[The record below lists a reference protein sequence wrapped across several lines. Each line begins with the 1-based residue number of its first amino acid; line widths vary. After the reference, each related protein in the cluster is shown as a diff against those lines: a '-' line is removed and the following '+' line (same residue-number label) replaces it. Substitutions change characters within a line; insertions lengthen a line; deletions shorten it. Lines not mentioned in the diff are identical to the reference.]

1 LSHFHQL
8 NAKILHS
15 LQRTV
20 KLCLIAEDTYQD
32 GAGSCLFNV
41 QIQSC
46 EGSYERVRHL
56 TAYADLIREAPSAF
70 GHDRAVAAWPMMAT
84 ALIAMTSMAINE
96 LITDMPPPR

>member
-32 GAGSCLFNV
+32 GAASCLFYV
-41 QIQSC
+41 QIQSR

-56 TAYADLIREAPSAF
+56 PAYADLIGQAPGAR
-70 GHDRAVAAWPMMAT
+70 GHDRAEAAWPLVAR
-84 ALIAMTSMAINE
+84 AQIIWTSM
-96 LITDMPPPR
+96 DMPPSHLELATQ